1 MDRSE
6 VITLVSQTYT
16 SDEYGVHQPS
26 SSQRDVFCSVQ
37 SVSADEFFRG
47 AANGMKPEYRFTMF
61 KYDYDG
67 EETVIFNG
75 KQFTIY
81 RTFEGRNDMIELY
94 AERRRGSR

>member
-16 SDEYGVHQPS
+16 VDEYGVHQPTPT
-26 SSQRDVFCSVQ
+26 QRDVFCNVQ
-37 SVSADEFFRG
+37 SVSANEFFSG
-47 AANGMKPEYRFTMF
+47 AQNSIKPEYRFTMF
-61 KYDYDG
+61 KYDYEG

-75 KQFTIY
+75 KSYTIY
-81 RTFEGRNDMIELY
+81 RTFEGRDDTIELY

>member
-6 VITLVSQTYT
+6 VITLVSQTFT
-16 SDEYGVHQPS
+16 PDEYGVHQPAS
-26 SSQRDVFCSVQ
+26 SYREVFCSVQ
-37 SVSADEFFRG
+37 SVSADEFFQG

-61 KYDYDG
+61 KYDYAG

-75 KQFTIY
+75 KEFTVY
-81 RTFEGRNDMIELY
+81 RTFEGRNDTIELY